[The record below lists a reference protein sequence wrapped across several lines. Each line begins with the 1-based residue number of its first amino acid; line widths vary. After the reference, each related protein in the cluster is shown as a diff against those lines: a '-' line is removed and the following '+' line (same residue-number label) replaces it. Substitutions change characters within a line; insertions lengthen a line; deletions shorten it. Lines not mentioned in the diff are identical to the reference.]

1 MQDWKLLPYFLAAVR
16 GGSLRAAAEQTGATH
31 ATVRRQLEALEDS
44 YGVKLFRRGQDGLHL
59 TAAGKTL
66 LPAAIEAEQV
76 ILRGRHGVQGKD
88 REARG
93 TVRLSMD
100 PMTAHFLMAPIL
112 AEFSALYPDISLEM
126 RLGFQVDHLSKLE
139 TDVSIRHAADPMENV
154 VARKLFPLGIAIMAS
169 RGYIDTALP
178 KAGKGGEGLSWI
190 GYGPEPEMRRWIA
203 HAPFPKAAIRHQV
216 EDPEMHMHMVR
227 AGMGM
232 SFLALWTQSVFPEL
246 QRVPGTE
253 VDYSRSTWLLLHED
267 LRHVARVRVLVDFI
281 ADALRQRRA
290 EISGL

>member
-31 ATVRRQLEALEDS
+31 ATVRRQLEALEDT

-66 LPAAIEAEQV
+66 LPAAVEAEQV

-112 AEFSALYPDISLEM
+112 AEFSALYTDISLEI
-126 RLGFQVDHLSKLE
+126 RLGFEADHLSKLE

-154 VARKLFPLGIAIMAS
+154 VARKLFP
-169 RGYIDTALP
+169 P
-178 KAGKGGEGLSWI
+178 
-190 GYGPEPEMRRWIA
+190 
-203 HAPFPKAAIRHQV
+203 
-216 EDPEMHMHMVR
+216 
-227 AGMGM
+227 
-232 SFLALWTQSVFPEL
+232 
-246 QRVPGTE
+246 
-253 VDYSRSTWLLLHED
+253 
-267 LRHVARVRVLVDFI
+267 
-281 ADALRQRRA
+281 
-290 EISGL
+290 